1 MLGMVTVQIAG
12 VFVWQGSI
20 RGFNSFYVAE
30 CRQGAEILIFLLTD
44 EDKIGGNT
52 EVEPDASQRTVSF
65 YVVDAHTH
73 IGREEVLEY
82 GKKAYRINNP
92 KLTLDF
98 YQRLQFEVVKAM
110 RVNSRKYC
118 FVPAEPFTKPP
129 PLLDMLHEDAP
140 GVRSIGWTV
149 DKFVAFPF
157 NDATAY
163 NTSPSFQLPNDMV
176 LSRARV
182 LPYSLRMLGFVRVDP
197 HEGEKA
203 IEEIKRC
210 TQQGARGLKLH
221 PISQKFLSEV
231 TSENVRKVV
240 VAAARNGLPVLFDCR
255 YYSTAEDIYRLTQE
269 VREELGSSDFAI
281 IVGHSGMEYTRD
293 ELYEFFKDPSL
304 YAETSGVRGYD
315 VPLFFKKMKR
325 CVPNWSSKIVFG
337 TDYNYFSLPQATDFL
352 SYLFTREFREE
363 IGGTPQDIQRILGG
377 NLLSIIK
384 PFIVWPM
391 EGGGTPKDGKLH
403 RLSSEYA
410 DAFLKTLSLR
420 ISSLIA
426 EKKLTYVT
434 YDVLLS
440 PNFDV
445 DCESFVLNLSCGK
458 ATASQVNEVIVVVK
472 SRDEAGEFL
481 NVCNVTGKLFQGEE
495 DFKEETS
502 HKTILNNKLYT
513 KLIHEIIFSGNQEE
527 IKTREEAEQLP
538 KILIP

>member
-1 MLGMVTVQIAG
+1 
-12 VFVWQGSI
+12 
-20 RGFNSFYVAE
+20 
-30 CRQGAEILIFLLTD
+30 LIFLLTD

-52 EVEPDASQRTVSF
+52 EVEPDTHQKTVSF

-82 GKKAYRINNP
+82 GKKAYRTNNP

-98 YQRLQFEVVKAM
+98 YQRLQFEVAKAM
-110 RVNSRKYC
+110 KVNSGKYC

-129 PLLDMLHEDAP
+129 PLLSMLQENTP

-157 NDATAY
+157 NDTTAY
-163 NTSPSFQLPNDMV
+163 NTSPSFQLPNEMI

-197 HEGEKA
+197 REGEKA
-203 IEEIKRC
+203 IEEITRC
-210 TQQGARGLKLH
+210 SQQGARGLKLH

-255 YYSTAEDIYRLTQE
+255 YYSTAEDIYYLTQE
-269 VREELGSSDFAI
+269 VREELGGSDFAI

-293 ELYEFFKDPSL
+293 ELYEFFKDPCI

-315 VPLFFKKMKR
+315 VPLFFKKMKK
-325 CVPNWSSKIVFG
+325 CVPNWSSKILFG

-352 SYLFTREFREE
+352 SYLFTREFRDE

-384 PFIVWPM
+384 PFIVSPI
-391 EGGGTPKDGKLH
+391 EGKETPTDGKLY
-403 RLSSEYA
+403 RLASEFA

-420 ISSLIA
+420 ISFLIG
-426 EKKLTYVT
+426 EKRLTYIT
-434 YDVLLS
+434 YEVLLS
-440 PNFDV
+440 SNFDV
-445 DCESFVLNLSCGK
+445 DYESFILNLSFGK
-458 ATASQVNEVIVVVK
+458 VKTPQINEVIVVSK
-472 SRDEAGEFL
+472 SSDDAREYL
-481 NVCNVTGKLFQGEE
+481 NVCNVTGKLFQIEE
-495 DFKEETS
+495 DLKEETPQ
-502 HKTILNNKLYT
+502 KTILNNKLYT
-513 KLIHEIIFSGNQEE
+513 KLIHETVFSGNQEE
-527 IKTREEAEQLP
+527 IKTREEAEKLP
-538 KILIP
+538 KILIPQHTDG